1 MHGDGQQRTL
11 LERRPLPTQRA
22 HQCIS
27 QSGMQIRLSGQHP
40 RGLALA
46 ASRGEL
52 RQRDTEVMPEL
63 PEVETVRRGLLATVL
78 GWRVESV
85 EVLSKQSLA
94 APGPALDRQLV
105 GRRLAAVAR
114 RGKLLI
120 VDLDSD
126 AHLWVHLMMTGQLVV
141 TEHGRTLFGGGHPSR
156 SMLAPM
162 PNVTTRVVL
171 RLSGDRSLYFNDA
184 RKFGRIRLLSTA
196 ELEADPFLARL
207 GPEPLGDSFTL
218 AGFRSQLQRH
228 RRAPTK
234 PVILDQSV
242 LAGIGNIYADES
254 LHLARLHPRRQAGSL
269 SMAESRRLH
278 EAIRTVIGQA
288 IEHGGTSFADYVN
301 AARGQVGYLEQARVF
316 RREGQ
321 PCPVCGTPIE
331 RIRVAGRS
339 TNICTHCQRAP

>member
-22 HQCIS
+22 HECIS

-46 ASRGEL
+46 PSRGEL
-52 RQRDTEVMPEL
+52 RQRDTDVMPEL
-63 PEVETVRRGLLATVL
+63 PEVETIRRGLLATVL
-78 GWRVESV
+78 GRRVESV
-85 EVLSKQSLA
+85 EVLSRQSLA
-94 APGPALDRQLV
+94 APRRAFQDLLV
-105 GRRLAAVAR
+105 GHRLAAVAR
-114 RGKLLI
+114 RGKVLI
-120 VDLDSD
+120 IDLDSD

-141 TEHGRTLFGGGHPSR
+141 TERGCTLFAGGHPSR

-162 PNVTTRVVL
+162 PNMTTRVFF
-171 RLSGDRSLYFNDA
+171 RLSGGRSLFFNDG
-184 RKFGRIRLLSTA
+184 RRFGRIKLLSTA

-228 RRAPTK
+228 RRAPIK

-242 LAGIGNIYADES
+242 VAGIGNIYADES
-254 LHLARLHPRRQAGSL
+254 LHLARLHPRRPAGSL
-269 SMAESRRLH
+269 SSAESRRLH
-278 EAIRTVIGQA
+278 EAIRTAIACA

-339 TNICTHCQRAP
+339 SNICPHCQRTP